1 MPPIGAHVSIAGGY
15 LEAFKRAQA
24 IGADAMQIFTKSPRG
39 GALRKITK
47 EEATEIKNW
56 KGRSGVRKVVIHA
69 SYLLNFAKPLKLTD
83 FESRSLLD
91 DLESADLI
99 EADGV
104 VLHIGKTLKLD
115 PTEAETLFVKNIIAI
130 LEHTKKLKAK
140 IILENTAGQGTE
152 MGYQLD
158 HLGKIVG
165 AIKSPRLGVCLDTQ
179 HAFAAGYSP
188 AQLLNEFDKHI
199 GLGKLTCVHLN
210 DSKKIL
216 GSRVDRHEDI
226 GHGHIGEKLLKEFV
240 KEMAAKTKGTVPP
253 ILETPEEHSS
263 FTDQI
268 KKVKSWLAKG

>member
-15 LEAFKRAQA
+15 LEAFKRARA

-188 AQLLNEFDKHI
+188 AQLINEFDNHI
-199 GLGKLTCVHLN
+199 GLEKLACIHLN
-210 DSKKIL
+210 DSKKAL
-216 GSRVDRHEDI
+216 GSRVDRHQDI
-226 GHGHIGEKLLKEFV
+226 GEGYIGEKPLKDFV
-240 KEMAAKTKGTVPP
+240 KEMVAKTKGTVPL

-268 KKVKSWLAKG
+268 KKVKSWF